1 MDEQNGNPRVN
12 LLLELI
18 RSILRDRPG
27 LTKKEIKAEMTLR
40 APELSLNLSTSEL
53 NSKYLY
59 HFKDIFRPSADSLP
73 RWYLSDSLI
82 PILESIQTSTSS
94 APKEFHVPG
103 LRPWQQCALD
113 AWVSN
118 NRRGIVEAVTGS
130 GKTMLAIAAVA
141 DQLTLGGRVAVVVPT
156 IELQT
161 QWKREVEKFFPEV
174 EVALMGNGHT
184 GSLADHKILIAI
196 LKSASTR
203 QLGLAEGASGLLVAD
218 ECHRFGSDVYQ
229 LALEEGFEARL
240 GLSATRERSDGAHET
255 VLEPYFG
262 PVVYSLGYKDAIA
275 AGCVAHIR
283 VALIGVNLSA
293 SERDEYDVLSEQISA
308 LTGELINKFGAPA
321 PDPYVNFIAVVS
333 SMSKNG
339 TMREG
344 ITANRYLSAVS
355 KRRSLLCETGAK
367 LDVLDL
373 LVESIHN
380 SNGTLIFTE
389 TITGATEAMKRL
401 RLKGVNATV
410 MHSKLSTSER
420 RLVFD
425 SFSNGTVEAIVAPRL
440 LDEGIDVPEADF
452 AVILASSRTQ
462 RQMIQRMGRVIR
474 PKSDGRVARFAIT
487 YIFDT
492 SEDPREGAHEAFL
505 TEILEIADDSSN
517 FTSASTAQEL
527 TTFLSP

>member
-1 MDEQNGNPRVN
+1 MDQQNENSQYDVI
-12 LLLELI
+12 LELI

-73 RWYLSDSLI
+73 CWHLSDLQI
-82 PILESIQTSTSS
+82 PILDSVQTPASS
-94 APKEFHVPG
+94 AHEEFHIPG
-103 LRPWQQCALD
+103 LRPWQQSALD
-113 AWVSN
+113 AWIRN

-161 QWKREVEKFFPEV
+161 QWKRELEKFFPEI

-196 LKSASTR
+196 LKSASVR
-203 QLGLAEGASGLLVAD
+203 QLGLAEEASGLLVAD

-321 PDPYVNFIAVVS
+321 PNPYMNFISVVS

-344 ITANRYLSAVS
+344 IAANRYLSAVS

-373 LVESIHN
+373 LIESIHN
-380 SNGTLIFTE
+380 SKGTLIFTE
-389 TITGATEAMKRL
+389 TITGATEAMNRL
-401 RLKGVNATV
+401 RLNGVNATV
-410 MHSKLSTSER
+410 MHSELSASER
-420 RLVFD
+420 RNVFE

-462 RQMIQRMGRVIR
+462 RQMIQRMGRIIR

-487 YIFDT
+487 YILDT
-492 SEDPREGAHEAFL
+492 SEDPALGAHEAFL
-505 TEILEIADDSSN
+505 GEIIDVADDSTN
-517 FTSASTAQEL
+517 FTSASTVQEL